1 MPRKTLTGVDKN
13 LDVQIPREAETSLI
27 LALPAPEDEVE
38 FAAMVVA
45 APALETQQ
53 TADEIIEIIIGSVMI
68 RLAPATSARLI
79 AAIAHELAETA

>member
-1 MPRKTLTGVDKN
+1 
-13 LDVQIPREAETSLI
+13 
-27 LALPAPEDEVE
+27 
-38 FAAMVVA
+38 MVVA